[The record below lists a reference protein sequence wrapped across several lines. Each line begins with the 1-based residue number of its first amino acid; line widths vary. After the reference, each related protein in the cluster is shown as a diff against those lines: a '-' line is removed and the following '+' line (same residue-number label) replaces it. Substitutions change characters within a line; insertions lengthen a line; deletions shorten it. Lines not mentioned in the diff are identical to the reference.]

1 VAAVAALRARP
12 AAPPAHVERL
22 LVPLADGATT
32 TVHVAQHALAH
43 TSVRVVRL
51 RPARALQAWCARQ
64 GVGDAIVGGFF
75 VRADGAALGDLRT
88 RGIARPSVPFAV
100 PWGAVR
106 ACVQAHHGRVT
117 IARRHELDLA
127 PRGELLQAGPLLVQ
141 DGLPVARDG
150 EDPEGFSAAAHQFD
164 SDITAGRHPRAA
176 LALAGD
182 RLLAVACDGRTA
194 GDAGLT
200 MGELSRLLVALGA
213 DHALNLDGGGSTS
226 LVAGG
231 ALVNMPRE
239 GDGTPI
245 AGGRRVVTALTFTQ
259 R

>member
-88 RGIARPSVPFAV
+88 RGIARPSVPFAA
-100 PWGAVR
+100 PWAAVR